1 MDYNKDIEKLFKE
14 SPTFSSSKEVD
25 KLYDMFLRM
34 LQEIAVLKEKLYA
47 LEIGLKEKGI
57 DSDEL
62 LNEINKHE
70 SHVQELIKHHK
81 EMISRVISNIK

>member
-62 LNEINKHE
+62 INEINKDE
-70 SHVQELIKHHK
+70 SHLSLIH
-81 EMISRVISNIK
+81 I

>member
-62 LNEINKHE
+62 IL
-70 SHVQELIKHHK
+70 SLIH
-81 EMISRVISNIK
+81 I

>member
-47 LEIGLKEKGI
+47 LEIGLKKKVDPRI
-57 DSDEL
+57 DL
-62 LNEINKHE
+62 FFFTF
-70 SHVQELIKHHK
+70 
-81 EMISRVISNIK
+81 

>member
-62 LNEINKHE
+62 INEINKDE

-81 EMISRVISNIK
+81 SLKIQYLQ

>member
-62 LNEINKHE
+62 INEINKDE

-81 EMISRVISNIK
+81 TVPLSKAGSN

>member
-34 LQEIAVLKEKLYA
+34 LQEIAVLKEK
-47 LEIGLKEKGI
+47 GI

-62 LNEINKHE
+62 INEINKDE

>member
-47 LEIGLKEKGI
+47 LEIGLKEKAWKIG
-57 DSDEL
+57 
-62 LNEINKHE
+62 NT
-70 SHVQELIKHHK
+70 HK
-81 EMISRVISNIK
+81 VGF